1 MNPAAPPGFGLYL
14 VLTEP
19 VAGYEACAGAA
30 VRAGLRYVQLRRKN
44 KPRPETLAIARR
56 LRRITAGSATLFIV
70 NDDVEIAADSDAD
83 GVHLGQDDMSL
94 AAARARW
101 PAPGKVFGLST
112 HNEDQERSAR
122 ELAPDYIGVGPVF
135 ATPTK
140 ERPDPVL
147 GLERMGRIVRA
158 SPLAT
163 VPIGGIDGRN
173 LPAVLGQGAVNF
185 CVLRAV
191 NLDPDPLSAIAR
203 LQDIWRARVGCAM
216 DSPG

>member
-1 MNPAAPPGFGLYL
+1 MNPATRPAFGLYL

-19 VAGYEACAGAA
+19 VAGYEACAEAA
-30 VRAGLRYVQLRRKN
+30 VEAGLRYVQLRRKN
-44 KPRPETLAIARR
+44 KPRTETLDIARR

-70 NDDVEIAADSDAD
+70 NDDVEIAADCDAD
-83 GVHLGQDDMSL
+83 GVHLGQDDMSI
-94 AAARARW
+94 AAARVRW
-101 PAPGKVFGLST
+101 PASGKVFGLST
-112 HNEDQERSAR
+112 HNEEQERRAR

-140 ERPDPVL
+140 EQPDPVL

-158 SPLAT
+158 SPLTT

-173 LPAVLGQGAVNF
+173 LPEILRRGAVNF

-191 NLDPDPLSAIAR
+191 NLDPNPRSAISA
-203 LQDIWRARVGCAM
+203 LQAIWRAHLAAQ
-216 DSPG
+216 

>member
-1 MNPAAPPGFGLYL
+1 MNPAPQSAFGLYL

-19 VAGYEACAGAA
+19 VAGYEACAEAA
-30 VRAGLRYVQLRRKN
+30 VEAGLRYVQLRRKN
-44 KPRPETLAIARR
+44 KPRTETLDIARR

-70 NDDVEIAADSDAD
+70 NDDVEIAAECDAD

-94 AAARARW
+94 AAARVRW

-112 HNEDQERSAR
+112 HNEEQERRAR

-140 ERPDPVL
+140 EQPDPVL

-158 SPLAT
+158 SPLTT
-163 VPIGGIDGRN
+163 VPIGGIDCRN
-173 LPAVLGQGAVNF
+173 LPEILRCGAVNF

-191 NLDPDPLSAIAR
+191 NLDPDPLSAISA
-203 LQDIWRARVGCAM
+203 LQAIWRAHMAAQ
-216 DSPG
+216 

>member
-1 MNPAAPPGFGLYL
+1 MNPATQSAFGLYL

-19 VAGYEACAGAA
+19 VAGYEACAEAA
-30 VRAGLRYVQLRRKN
+30 VEAGLRYVQLRRKN
-44 KPRPETLAIARR
+44 KPRTETLDIARR
-56 LRRITAGSATLFIV
+56 LRRTTAGSATLFIV
-70 NDDVEIAADSDAD
+70 NDDVEIAADCDAD
-83 GVHLGQDDMSL
+83 GVHLGQDDMSI
-94 AAARARW
+94 AAARVRW

-112 HNEDQERSAR
+112 HNEEQERRAR

-140 ERPDPVL
+140 EQPDPVL

-158 SPLAT
+158 SPLTT

-173 LPAVLGQGAVNF
+173 LPEILRRGAVNF

-191 NLDPDPLSAIAR
+191 NLDPDPRSAISA
-203 LQDIWRARVGCAM
+203 LQDIWRAHLAAR
-216 DSPG
+216 

>member
-1 MNPAAPPGFGLYL
+1 MNPAAQPAFGLYL

-19 VAGYEACAGAA
+19 VAGYEACADAA

-44 KPRPETLAIARR
+44 KPRPETLDIARR

-70 NDDVEIAADSDAD
+70 NDDVEIAADSGAD

-112 HNEDQERSAR
+112 HNEDQERRAR
-122 ELAPDYIGVGPVF
+122 DLAPDYIGVGPVF

-140 ERPDPVL
+140 QRPDPVL
-147 GLERMGRIVRA
+147 GLGRMGRIVRA
-158 SPLAT
+158 SPLTT
-163 VPIGGIDGRN
+163 VPIGGIDRHN
-173 LPAVLGQGAVNF
+173 LLAILRHGAVNF

-191 NLDPDPLSAIAR
+191 NLDPHPLSAISA
-203 LQDIWRARVGCAM
+203 LQAIWRARLGRATT
-216 DSPG
+216 S